1 MQVAKATGGYRREV
15 SLLRVLGP
23 RGPGRCYAAPPGLV
37 MWVNRESFTKPTLW
51 YGSPA
56 RSESALVAMTIVART
71 FLIQRFRSLFRPG
84 GPALPMQVAKATGLT
99 ASTTLISSSL
109 PCRAAMGE
117 RARVRGHCSPPA
129 IGSGVFAIATMDSGR
144 FPMNRRWVELSH
156 RLQHAIDSHTLRDSC
171 RVCVAIDSGK
181 SSLGS
186 DR

>member
-1 MQVAKATGGYRREV
+1 MPVARATGFY
-15 SLLRVLGP
+15 LTKHALFL
-23 RGPGRCYAAPPGLV
+23 AP
-37 MWVNRESFTKPTLW
+37 
-51 YGSPA
+51 
-56 RSESALVAMTIVART
+56 
-71 FLIQRFRSLFRPG
+71 
-84 GPALPMQVAKATGLT
+84 
-99 ASTTLISSSL
+99 L

-117 RARVRGHCSPPA
+117 VARVRGHCSPPA
-129 IGSGVFAIATMDSGR
+129 IGSGVFAIATMESGR